1 MIGGVFGLIGWIL
14 RGLLALDWADPIICE
29 PGYSVMA
36 KSRSK
41 PKPQSSSNGSVAF
54 RLIQRGIE
62 LGEARRWD
70 ECVKALE
77 SGLGQNPE
85 HLLGQV
91 NLARAYLHVCR
102 LDDALRAISL
112 VRQQQPD
119 LELGALIQA
128 EACNRLQRFADA
140 ESCLQSLPVTARTT
154 KAFWFSLGYAQQLQG
169 KHVAA
174 IESFMKAL
182 HIKMDD
188 AQSHYCMGL
197 SFFEMNLKDEACECF
212 RTALLLGLDGQT
224 IRAVGALAFA
234 ERETCQW
241 HQSEPHLQQL
251 RELVAALGPD
261 SAVDATLFTHA
272 TLIDDPIHQL
282 MVARA
287 MTNRWRDYAQR
298 EIRHTSSQLG
308 KRLRIG
314 YLSGDFHAHAT
325 CVLMAEVFEHHDRS
339 RFEVF
344 AYSHGPDERSAMRVR
359 VEAAIE
365 HFVDVKALSSRDI
378 AQRIADDQIDVL
390 IDLKGHTSGNRLEV
404 MAYRPAP
411 VQVTFLGFP
420 GTTGGAFIDYIIGD
434 AVVTPLSH
442 ARNYSEHIAQ
452 MPVCYQPNDRQRP
465 LPRPVNRAD
474 VGLPEGAL
482 VLCGFNQPYKISPE
496 VMDVWCELLADIP
509 ESVLWLLD
517 WHSQAR
523 PNLEREFEKRGI
535 SLDRVCWAPRQDLAE
550 HLSRFSLADIFIDTW
565 PCNAHTTAS
574 DALWAGVPVVT
585 FLGET
590 FASRVAGS
598 LLHAVGLDE
607 LICTGVESYKD
618 TIKRLAGD
626 PVRRATLRD
635 VLVRAR
641 QTAPLFD
648 SVRFTRDY
656 EALLL
661 RAHERHAQGLPA
673 APLAALAAA
682 AV

>member
-1 MIGGVFGLIGWIL
+1 MVQ
-14 RGLLALDWADPIICE
+14 
-29 PGYSVMA
+29 
-36 KSRSK
+36 SRSTSKRK
-41 PKPQSSSNGSVAF
+41 PSPAQGGSSS
-54 RLIQRGIE
+54 LISRGID
-62 LGEARRWD
+62 LGEAKRWD
-70 ECVKALE
+70 ECVKFLE
-77 SGLGQNPE
+77 AGLKLEPE
-85 HLLGQV
+85 HLIGQV
-91 NLARAYLHVCR
+91 NLARAYLHVSR
-102 LDDALRAISL
+102 LDDALKVIAV
-112 VRQQQPD
+112 VRHRQPD

-128 EACNRLQRFADA
+128 EACNRLQRFAEA
-140 ESCLQSLPVTARTT
+140 EACLQAQPLTARTT
-154 KAFWFSLGYAQQLQG
+154 KALWFSLGFAQQMQG
-169 KHVAA
+169 KHAEA
-174 IESFMKAL
+174 IASFMKAL

-212 RTALLLGLDGQT
+212 RTALLMGLDAQT

-241 HQSEPHLQQL
+241 GQSEPHLQQL
-251 RELVAALGPD
+251 RDLVAALTHD

-272 TLIDDPIHQL
+272 TLIDDPLHQL

-287 MTNRWRDYAQR
+287 MTNRWRDYGQR
-298 EIRHTSSQLG
+298 EISRAPNRSSD
-308 KRLRIG
+308 RLRIG

-325 CVLMAEVFEHHDRS
+325 CVLMAEVFEHHDRA

-344 AYSHGPDERSAMRVR
+344 AYSHGPDERSAMRAR
-359 VEAAIE
+359 VEGAIE
-365 HFVDVKALSSRDI
+365 HFVDVRTLSSRDI
-378 AQRIADDQIDVL
+378 AQRIAEDQIDLL

-404 MAYRPAP
+404 LAYRPAP

-420 GTTGGAFIDYIIGD
+420 GTTGASFLDYIIGD
-434 AVVTPLSH
+434 AVVTPLTH
-442 ARNYSEHIAQ
+442 AGHYSEHIAQ

-465 LPRPVNRAD
+465 LPRLMRRVDA
-474 VGLPEGAL
+474 GLPEGAL

-496 VMDVWCELLADIP
+496 VMDVWCELLNELP

-535 SLDRVCWAPRQDLAE
+535 ALSRICWAPRQDLAD
-550 HLSRFSLADIFIDTW
+550 HISRFSLADIFIDTW

-585 FLGET
+585 FPGET
-590 FASRVAGS
+590 FASRVASS

-607 LICTGVESYKD
+607 LIGEGLVGYKD
-618 TIKRLAGD
+618 TIKRLACD
-626 PVRRATLRD
+626 PDRRAALRD

-641 QTAPLFD
+641 ETAPLFD
-648 SVRFTRDY
+648 SERFTRDY

-661 RAHERHAQGLPA
+661 RAYERHEHGLPA
-673 APLAALAAA
+673 APLEASTAA